1 MFLSPVLTK
10 ALGTWG
16 FPRCCGAGFPPVP
29 PCWRGLPHLH
39 FLMGWDLICCPQFM
53 PTDERGLFP
62 GLQRVDEIP
71 PTVPLTST
79 TAQFHSFLAV
89 LKCFIFSKSPD
100 RALFWNWRTHM
111 GILEEL
117 IFFSS
122 LIHPPVS
129 LNPSPWQLLLYSVS
143 TRLLLDFVFQI
154 PLIIDTMHY
163 LCLSLTY
170 FTQHNALKIHPG
182 WCKWQN
188 VLLPLTE

>member
-1 MFLSPVLTK
+1 
-10 ALGTWG
+10 
-16 FPRCCGAGFPPVP
+16 
-29 PCWRGLPHLH
+29 
-39 FLMGWDLICCPQFM
+39 
-53 PTDERGLFP
+53 
-62 GLQRVDEIP
+62 
-71 PTVPLTST
+71 
-79 TAQFHSFLAV
+79 
-89 LKCFIFSKSPD
+89 
-100 RALFWNWRTHM
+100 M

-170 FTQHNALKIHPG
+170 FTQHNALKSYPG
-182 WCKWQN
+182 
-188 VLLPLTE
+188 